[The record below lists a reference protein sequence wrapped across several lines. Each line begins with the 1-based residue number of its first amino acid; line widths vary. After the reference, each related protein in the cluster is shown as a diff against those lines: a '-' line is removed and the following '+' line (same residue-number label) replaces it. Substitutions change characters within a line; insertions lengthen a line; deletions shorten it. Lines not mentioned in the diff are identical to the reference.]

1 MDKYIGRLLDG
12 RYEILE
18 EIGRGGMAVVY
29 RARCHRLNRFVAVKI
44 LKEEL
49 SRDED
54 FRRRFHAE
62 SQAVA
67 MLSHPNIVAVYDV
80 NHSGDADYIVMELID
95 GLTLKQYMQQ
105 RGALNWREALHFAT
119 QIAKA
124 LEHAHSR
131 GIVHRDIKPHNIM
144 ILKDGSVKV
153 ADFGI
158 ARLNSSQNT
167 LTREALGSVHY
178 ISPEQAKGAQVD
190 ARSDLYSLGVVMY
203 EMLTGRPPYDGES
216 PVAIA
221 IQHINSTP
229 TPPRQLNPSIPLGL
243 QQITLHA
250 MCSDL
255 SARYAS
261 ATAMIEDLEALRKN
275 PQVVFRFNA
284 GPGGTTTY
292 VDTRQIA
299 AAQAAQ
305 TAQQSQRSTVPG
317 AAAAPAAAGTAQRQS
332 RSQGQQRTPVD
343 PHQAARQKARTMA
356 EKSVQNAGARNRSY
370 NPEDYYEEDEEEE
383 KRSSKTPIIIVS
395 VLLVAVL
402 ILAAVLLRSVFGGGS
417 GSGTVEVPSFLGQ
430 NIQSLLVS
438 DAYPDFTLV
447 EGEHVYNE
455 KYGEGQVCDQSIA
468 SGKKVASGTTIRL
481 TVSKGPQT
489 STMPELTGK
498 TQQEAVTLLDGLEL
512 NLSVSYEFQESESV
526 EEGKVISTE
535 PMAGTTLSYGGSV
548 KVVVSQGK
556 GTTTVKVP
564 NVIGMEE
571 QSAASALEQAGLKVS
586 VTREENDATEGTVF
600 YQSISGDTEVP
611 ENTTVSIKISE
622 GKKTGTMPNLAGK
635 NQQEAAAALEALKLN
650 LSISYEYQDSDSVE
664 EGQIISTNPSSGS
677 TLTDGDSVKLVVSQG
692 KKITTVTVP
701 NVIGLEEQDAVA
713 ALERVN
719 LKVTVTRV
727 ENDAAEGTVFY
738 QSITGNTDVP
748 EETSVT
754 IKVSAGKAEPSTAP
768 TATPTETVPAVS
780 GSGNITPDE

>member
-29 RARCHRLNRFVAVKI
+29 RARCHRLNRYVAVKI

-105 RGALNWREALHFAT
+105 RGALSWREALHFAT

-203 EMLTGRPPYDGES
+203 EMLTGKPPYDGES

-229 TPPRQLNPSIPLGL
+229 TPPRQLNPTIPLGL

-250 MCSDL
+250 MCSEL

-284 GPGGTTTY
+284 GPGGSTAY

-299 AAQAAQ
+299 QNNQQNQVAAA
-305 TAQQSQRSTVPG
+305 T
-317 AAAAPAAAGTAQRQS
+317 AAAAGAVAGGAVAGTRPPQNRV
-332 RSQGQQRTPVD
+332 QQRTPVD
-343 PHQAARQKARTMA
+343 PQQAARQKARTMA
-356 EKSVQNAGARNRSY
+356 EKSVQQAGNKQRNY
-370 NPEDYYEEDEEEE
+370 NPNDYYDDEEEE
-383 KRSSKTPIIIVS
+383 DRRGGKGPIIVVS
-395 VLLVAVL
+395 VLLVAVV
-402 ILAAVLLRSVFGGGS
+402 ILGVVLFRSFFGS
-417 GSGTVEVPSFLGQ
+417 SSDGTIEVPSFLGQ
-430 NIQSLLVS
+430 NLEDVLSS
-438 DAYPDFTLV
+438 DLYSDFNLV
-447 EGEHVYNE
+447 EGDHVYNE
-455 KYGEGQVCDQSIA
+455 KYEEGQICDQSVA
-468 SGKKVASGTTIRL
+468 KGKKVVPGTTIRL
-481 TVSKGPQT
+481 TVSKGTQT
-489 STMPELTGK
+489 GEMPSLVDRS
-498 TQQEAVTLLDGLEL
+498 QQEADALLAELDL
-512 NLSVSYEFQESESV
+512 NLSVSYEFQESEDV
-526 EEGKVISTE
+526 EEGYVISTD
-535 PMAGTTLSYGGSV
+535 PVAGTTLNYGDSV
-548 KVVVSQGK
+548 KVVVSQGV
-556 GTTTVKVP
+556 GTVTTTVP
-564 NVIGMEE
+564 NVVGLEE
-571 QSAASALEQAGLKVS
+571 ADAVALLEQYNLVAKVTE
-586 VTREENDATEGTVF
+586 VENDEDEGIVF
-600 YQSISGDTEVP
+600 YQSISTGTEVP
-611 ENTTVSIKISE
+611 EGTTVSIKVSLGQPEPSPSPSLSE
-622 GKKTGTMPNLAGK
+622 EPTEEPTVEP
-635 NQQEAAAALEALKLN
+635 EP
-650 LSISYEYQDSDSVE
+650 SY
-664 EGQIISTNPSSGS
+664 TPPSPSPS
-677 TLTDGDSVKLVVSQG
+677 PS
-692 KKITTVTVP
+692 
-701 NVIGLEEQDAVA
+701 
-713 ALERVN
+713 
-719 LKVTVTRV
+719 
-727 ENDAAEGTVFY
+727 
-738 QSITGNTDVP
+738 
-748 EETSVT
+748 
-754 IKVSAGKAEPSTAP
+754 AEPSP
-768 TATPTETVPAVS
+768 EVSEEPETSPETSPAVS
-780 GSGNITPDE
+780 GTEPVTPDE